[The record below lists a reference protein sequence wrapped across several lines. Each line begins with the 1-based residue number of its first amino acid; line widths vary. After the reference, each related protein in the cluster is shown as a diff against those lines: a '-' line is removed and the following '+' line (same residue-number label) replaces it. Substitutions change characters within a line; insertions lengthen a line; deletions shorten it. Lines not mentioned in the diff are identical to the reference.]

1 MTGQNFPSK
10 VLEYWS
16 FWFENPKER
25 FKIAKSTNKVLLK
38 LLPEIRSFKDP
49 KMILEEFQNF
59 TEFVSPDFLMQKFL
73 NDSYEKSLNLNK
85 ILEKDQFILE
95 EKRAEIFGKI
105 F

>member
-1 MTGQNFPSK
+1 
-10 VLEYWS
+10 
-16 FWFENPKER
+16 
-25 FKIAKSTNKVLLK
+25 
-38 LLPEIRSFKDP
+38 
-49 KMILEEFQNF
+49 MILEEFQNF